1 MRSDGRRQV
10 GFFTQAAL
18 IAVPLVI
25 LSAVALYSLRQDK
38 ASIEQ
43 DARDRAAILVS
54 ELAHQ
59 WSQHASKEFAE
70 LSTAQSL
77 EFTLADKGHHADRS
91 LEGLPQLQCFLSND
105 QIRSPVDYPRLPM
118 PPDWVAARLPEAVL
132 ANAEFNMVLSGTGP
146 LTPTQVERLT
156 TLARRHP
163 EALTE
168 SGTPL
173 ADLALI
179 QALRLSPRGRLPD
192 VLLPELFRRMTMHS
206 SFLTPEL
213 LEALE
218 RASGSSG
225 AAQRIQALKRLWLM
239 QEKARSL
246 LHLLLQRGAPRTQSQ
261 VWLDAEGESILAL
274 CQPFSSRDGK
284 IPACQ
289 VTLLPWRV
297 LQQMFV
303 KALAR
308 ARVEV
313 PAYAT
318 AVVQIGERRWRVPSA
333 SQFPDREGQQ
343 RAPELAYAS
352 GQLEI
357 QPAVLT
363 SEPVRLSGLA
373 TSYPFRIGLEL
384 ADQDLLYARYR
395 QRLWFSAGLVL
406 LAAAAA
412 GLGLVIAW
420 RAFQRQ
426 MKLAEMTSA
435 FVSSVS
441 HEFRAPLASVRLMA
455 ESLDQGRITGSEKRG
470 EYIGLILQEC
480 RRLSSLVENVLD
492 FSRIDQGRRQYEF
505 EPFDLMAMVNQT
517 IKLMGPSAAERQVTL
532 ILAGPPTG
540 ADELQPCW
548 DAQAVQQALV
558 NLIDNAIK
566 HSSAGGAVKLTL
578 ELVQLNGDKTP
589 DKILVSVQDQGRGI
603 PAEEMKRIFDPFYRS
618 GPELRRETK
627 GIGIGLSIV
636 KHVAEAHR
644 GRVLVHSLVGE
655 GSCFTLE
662 LPNSQREGNVR
673 PNV

>member
-1 MRSDGRRQV
+1 MRGDGRRHV

-77 EFTLADKGHHADRS
+77 EFTLADKGHHAGRS
-91 LEGLPQLQCFLSND
+91 LEGLPQLQCLLIND

-132 ANAEFNMVLSGTGP
+132 ANAEFNTVLPGTGSA
-146 LTPTQVERLT
+146 TSTQVERLT
-156 TLARRHP
+156 TLARRYP

-179 QALRLSPRGRLPD
+179 QALLLSPRGRLPD
-192 VLLPELFRRMTMHS
+192 VLLPEVFRRMTMHP

-218 RASGSSG
+218 RASESSG
-225 AAQRIQALKRLWLM
+225 AAQRIQAMKRVWLM

-246 LHLLLQRGAPRTQSQ
+246 LHLLLQRGAPCTQSQ

-274 CQPFSSRDGK
+274 CQPFSSRAGK
-284 IPACQ
+284 VSACQ
-289 VTLLPWRV
+289 VNLLPLRT

-303 KALAR
+303 EALAR

-318 AVVQIGERRWRVPSA
+318 AVVQIGERRWRVPRA
-333 SQFPDREGQQ
+333 SQFPDLEGQQ
-343 RAPELAYAS
+343 RAPELAHAS

-357 QPAVLT
+357 QPAVLPARSQST
-363 SEPVRLSGLA
+363 SEPVRLTGLA
-373 TSYPFRIGLEL
+373 ASYPFRIGLEL
-384 ADQDLLYARYR
+384 ANQDLLYARYR
-395 QRLWFSAGLVL
+395 QRLWFSAGLVP

-426 MKLAEMTSA
+426 LKLAEMTSA

-455 ESLDQGRITGSEKRG
+455 ESLDQGRITEREKRG

-505 EPFDLMAMVNQT
+505 EHFDLMAMVNQT
-517 IKLMGPSAAERQVTL
+517 IKLMDPSAAERQ
-532 ILAGPPTG
+532 I
-540 ADELQPCW
+540 
-548 DAQAVQQALV
+548 
-558 NLIDNAIK
+558 
-566 HSSAGGAVKLTL
+566 
-578 ELVQLNGDKTP
+578 
-589 DKILVSVQDQGRGI
+589 
-603 PAEEMKRIFDPFYRS
+603 
-618 GPELRRETK
+618 
-627 GIGIGLSIV
+627 
-636 KHVAEAHR
+636 
-644 GRVLVHSLVGE
+644 
-655 GSCFTLE
+655 
-662 LPNSQREGNVR
+662 
-673 PNV
+673 